1 MAKAAKAPFG
11 KKAVHKGQKEAAKQP
26 ANKPGRSG
34 KARPD
39 KASPFAPKK
48 KK

>member
-1 MAKAAKAPFG
+1 MAKSPKAPFG
-11 KKAVHKGQKEAAKQP
+11 KKAVHKGQKEATKHP

-34 KARPD
+34 KARGD
-39 KASPFAPKK
+39 KPSPFEKK